1 MKEAKVWLF
10 KVWKL
15 TWNKSFTFFFFLIIK
30 RSTWIYLRRT
40 LRLKNYRGQNTIG
53 IRKDY
58 NWKFGRKTNEDTW
71 KYANKGVGLF
81 LSLTVF
87 PLGLGFLL
95 YIDLKVKSS
104 LDTYA
109 ENIFSWKI
117 ISRKCLFFQEFVCDP
132 KNIFMYLA
140 LQKNYLLRILLN
152 IYQIQNTTKKYLHVF
167 LAVGW

>member
-1 MKEAKVWLF
+1 M
-10 KVWKL
+10 
-15 TWNKSFTFFFFLIIK
+15 
-30 RSTWIYLRRT
+30 
-40 LRLKNYRGQNTIG
+40 KNYRGQNTIG
-53 IRKDY
+53 IRKGY

-87 PLGLGFLL
+87 PLGLRFLL

-109 ENIFSWKI
+109 ENIFRWKI
-117 ISRKCLFFQEFVCDP
+117 ISRKFFRSLFVIRKTFSCIWLY
-132 KNIFMYLA
+132 K
-140 LQKNYLLRILLN
+140 KNYLLRILLN

-167 LAVGW
+167 LALAVGW

>member
-1 MKEAKVWLF
+1 MKEAKVWIF

-53 IRKDY
+53 IRKGY

-117 ISRKCLFFQEFVCDP
+117 ISRKFFRSLFVIRKTFSCIWLYKKITSWGYYSIFIKYKTQL
-132 KNIFMYLA
+132 KNIYMCF
-140 LQKNYLLRILLN
+140 
-152 IYQIQNTTKKYLHVF
+152 
-167 LAVGW
+167 